1 MNVVHAKIDIHN
13 WEGNLKMPGM
23 SEEEREALLKLKD
36 RCGLIDAF
44 RELHPK

>member
-23 SEEEREALLKLKD
+23 SEEEREALLKLKV